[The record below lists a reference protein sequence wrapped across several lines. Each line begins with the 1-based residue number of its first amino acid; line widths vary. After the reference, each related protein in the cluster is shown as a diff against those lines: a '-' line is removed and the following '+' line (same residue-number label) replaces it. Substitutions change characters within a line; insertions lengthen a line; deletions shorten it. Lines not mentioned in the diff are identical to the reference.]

1 MNGVAELCI
10 FRLCCAVAELRA
22 RRWTEDKHEDND
34 AGGYGK
40 FEFALIGD
48 TPYRDVAQFEN
59 VLGYGDACEGE
70 AGSEK
75 DACKRQ
81 PPQQD
86 EKK

>member
-1 MNGVAELCI
+1 MGWLSFAFSGFVALS
-10 FRLCCAVAELRA
+10 LSCAHAGG
-22 RRWTEDKHEDND
+22 TEDKHEDND